1 MPRRNVGNRAKLL
14 SVPRLVMA
22 GQQPVEDGRTRPYV
36 PAIPMIWHCAILI
49 EIAGTSLDK
58 PGDDALSF
66 ARVTHVGGNCF
77 SLNAFRLMVCS
88 RIARRFRGATF
99 TLNFRA

>member
-1 MPRRNVGNRAKLL
+1 MRQSGTVFKPNAFFGRDSFFPLGHGRAAARRR
-14 SVPRLVMA
+14 R
-22 GQQPVEDGRTRPYV
+22 
-36 PAIPMIWHCAILI
+36 AIPIVWHYAILI

-58 PGDDALSF
+58 PGDDAMSF

-99 TLNFRA
+99 TLNFR